1 MIPRYSRKEIS
12 KIWEQQNKFEIWLK
26 IEILICEA
34 LTIKGIIPKSSSK
47 SIKKMQNLI
56 IKKN

>member
-1 MIPRYSRKEIS
+1 MFKKEIA

-34 LTIKGIIPKSSSK
+34 LTIKGIIPKSALQN
-47 SIKKMQNLI
+47 IKKKAKFDQR
-56 IKKN
+56 